1 MEAGR
6 RPDTEAEWEQYFS
19 FGSRHFAGL
28 GVALV
33 FFVLEAGRGPGQGQ
47 SSLWAVSLV
56 KVGEALACF
65 VVFLFFCC
73 LYLRFGLMGGAFWR

>member
-19 FGSRHFAGL
+19 FGLRNFAGL

-56 KVGEALACF
+56 KVGETLAYF

-73 LYLRFGLMGGAFWR
+73 LYLRFGLMGEDFWR